1 MAGNISF
8 FAGLEKDK
16 CPLWN
21 TDAELRTDPRFH
33 SLYVVVYS
41 PRAGGEYVLL
51 INTARNLQGPF
62 ELSQK
67 HKAQLTTWLVDRR
80 REGTE
85 IPEITSELVKRARSD
100 ELRSLLPSQKADLL
114 LRRLAQEV
122 PSVGESIEWPEF
134 AAEEEVA
141 AYCAAESRHEVR
153 MLLQY
158 LRELCYAAQ
167 PPNTD
172 SLRLLMVTAQGYQ
185 RIAELEMGGID
196 SNQIFVAMW
205 FHDTINRLYDDAIK
219 FAIEDAGYTPYRV
232 DKPSH
237 EDKNTYEMKVCDRI
251 EVEIR
256 RSRMLVAD
264 FTHDESGARGGVY
277 YEAGLARGIGIPV
290 IWTCREDMFKDKLH
304 FDTRQYPHIGWKW
317 DDLAQFKQQLMDR
330 IEVLAKTT

>member
-1 MAGNISF
+1 MG
-8 FAGLEKDK
+8 K

-21 TDAELRTDPRFH
+21 TDAGQRSDPRFN
-33 SLYVVVYS
+33 SFSVVVDS

-51 INTARNLQGPF
+51 IYTARNLQGPF

-85 IPEITSELVKRARSD
+85 IPEITPELVERARNG

-122 PSVGESIEWPEF
+122 PNVGEPIDWSTF
-134 AAEEEVA
+134 AAKAGVA
-141 AYCAAESRHEVR
+141 AYCEAENRHEVQ

-158 LRELCYAAQ
+158 LRELHYAAQ

-172 SLRLLMVTAQGYQ
+172 SLRLLMLTAQGYQ

-219 FAIEDAGYTPYRV
+219 IAIEEAGYTPYRV

-237 EDKNTYEMKVCDRI
+237 EDKDTYEMKVCDRI

-264 FTHDESGARGGVY
+264 FTHGETGARGGVY

-304 FDTRQYPHIGWKW
+304 FDTRQYPHIGWKR
-317 DDLAQFKQQLMDR
+317 DELPQFKQQLMDR
-330 IEVLAKTT
+330 IEILAKTT